1 MIKKVLIVDDEPNIV
16 RLLSARLSAEGYE
29 ISTASDGAEALE
41 KVESEAPHLMILDL
55 SLPKVDGYEVCH
67 ILKTQARFSKFKD
80 LPIVLLTASKE
91 MKSISQGMGL
101 GAVAYL
107 QKPFQ
112 AEMLL
117 GIIRGF
123 VGSHE

>member
-1 MIKKVLIVDDEPNIV
+1 MSVKILVVDDDADI
-16 RLLSARLSAEGYE
+16 RDILKLTLSEENYE
-29 ISTASDGAEALE
+29 VLEAQDGEEALE
-41 KVESEAPHLMILDL
+41 KILADAPHLMILDL
-55 SLPKVDGYEVCH
+55 GLPKKDGYEVCH
-67 ILKTQARFSKFKD
+67 VLKTDARFNKFKD

-91 MKSISQGMGL
+91 MKSISHGMGL

-112 AEMLL
+112 PEMLL
-117 GIIRGF
+117 GVIRGF